1 MGVLRLNSTGH
12 SFEKKLIVGKIAEDI
27 VEGFLKP
34 TFDKI
39 DNVTKVKSYQND
51 DIDFLGE
58 KEGEKITIEV
68 KGDGITETSRNF
80 FYETISN
87 IIVVEEGI
95 HKIKMYK
102 SHTYNTVIGIAEV
115 EINVSNEKLLIQY
128 SSPLLVSQPGNIV
141 ISNFTDYFQIENII
155 NSKEKRLSNEIIE
168 KEQQL
173 KVVEETTKKNS
184 FWIIFWIIV
193 VPAIFWIIYEIML
206 WDTLYDL
213 Y

>member
-12 SFEKKLIVGKIAEDI
+12 SFEKKLVVGKIAEDI

-34 TFDKI
+34 IFDKI

-87 IIVVEEGI
+87 IKAGTLGCLEKTKADVLAYVIFSEYKDTQILFLNIKYFREWFHEHEEKFILKEIQNQGENGREP
-95 HKIKMYK
+95 YK
-102 SHTYNTVIGIAEV
+102 SNGRLVPIFIKKGKEDVPTIMRDIPEKYCKL
-115 EINVSNEKLLIQY
+115 INI
-128 SSPLLVSQPGNIV
+128 GNIKW
-141 ISNFTDYFQIENII
+141 TE
-155 NSKEKRLSNEIIE
+155 
-168 KEQQL
+168 EQ
-173 KVVEETTKKNS
+173 KK
-184 FWIIFWIIV
+184 
-193 VPAIFWIIYEIML
+193 AIWGNRY
-206 WDTLYDL
+206 
-213 Y
+213 